1 MYDATKEA
9 IILKFREIAAR
20 YAELRQTIASAE
32 AELKKLEI
40 KAYECHAASRLFGF
54 DLQDVIIKRDNG
66 SSFTLGTVTNQTV
79 PKTLSKRPSI
89 KELVLIEAQKAYPN
103 PIRAANVRQTLE
115 AIREEKLHEK
125 TIGMTLYRLL
135 KEGKL
140 RREGWDWYFLKENT

>member
-9 IILKFREIAAR
+9 ILVKFKEILAKYRELKHTIAA
-20 YAELRQTIASAE
+20 AE
-32 AELKKLEI
+32 AELKKLEV
-40 KAYECHAASRLFGF
+40 KAFECHAASRLFGF
-54 DLQDVIIKRDNG
+54 DLEEVLKVDNG
-66 SSFTLGTVTNQTV
+66 TPSLFKTVNDPSV

-103 PIRAANVRQTLE
+103 PIRAANVRKTLE

-140 RREGWDWYFLKENT
+140 RREGWDWFLLKENT